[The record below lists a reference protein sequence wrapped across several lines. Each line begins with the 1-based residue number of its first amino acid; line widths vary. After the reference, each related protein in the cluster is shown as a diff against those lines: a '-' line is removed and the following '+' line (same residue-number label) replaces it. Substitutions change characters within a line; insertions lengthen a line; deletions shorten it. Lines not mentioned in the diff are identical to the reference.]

1 MLRVGGYSELRRI
14 IAVIQATSS
23 QFAPIVYI
31 VDDDVSVRDSLELL
45 VRSAGWEV
53 ELFATGGEF
62 LARPRALTPSCLVL
76 DVRLPDMNGL
86 ELQRRLVVD
95 RGAMPVIVITGYADI
110 PMAVEAMKGGAL
122 EFLTKPLSPDEF
134 LAAVQR
140 AFERSQTSLAQDAE
154 LRALEARHALLS
166 RREREVMALVV
177 AGRLNKHVA
186 LELGISEITVKAHR
200 GKAMRKMRAESLAE
214 LVRMAALLMPS
225 RDSDRTRPLAGSEC
239 RHLAERVMRSHRPW
253 ALGLPNDTE
262 ESGPHRRIA
271 TKV

>member
-1 MLRVGGYSELRRI
+1 M
-14 IAVIQATSS
+14 IQATSS

-31 VDDDVSVRDSLELL
+31 VDDDVSVRESLELL

-86 ELQRRLVVD
+86 ELQRRLVLD

-122 EFLTKPLSPDEF
+122 EFLTKPLDPDAL

-154 LRALEARHALLS
+154 LRALEASHALLS
-166 RREREVMALVV
+166 RREREVMARIV
-177 AGRLNKHVA
+177 AGRPNKHVA

-200 GKAMRKMRAESLAE
+200 GKVMRKMRAESLAE
-214 LVRMAALLMPS
+214 LVRMAARLVPS
-225 RDSDRTRPLAGSEC
+225 RDSDRTLALAGSEG
-239 RHLAERVMRSHRPW
+239 RHLAERVTRSPRPW
-253 ALGLPNDTE
+253 ALGLPNDADG
-262 ESGPHRRIA
+262 GPHHRIA